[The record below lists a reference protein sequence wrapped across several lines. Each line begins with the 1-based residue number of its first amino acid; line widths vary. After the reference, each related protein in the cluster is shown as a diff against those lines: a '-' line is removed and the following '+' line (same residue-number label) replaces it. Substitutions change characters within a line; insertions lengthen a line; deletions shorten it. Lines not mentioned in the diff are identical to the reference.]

1 MPILSSLAR
10 PRARFGSSPALRE
23 ILTLDPVR
31 DHQRITFLSL
41 SQEFPWD
48 AQRALELAL
57 FRTFCA
63 PSISRVLVH
72 SGEFEER
79 PQKRYDDTEIIT
91 SEIVE
96 HGYDSERGR
105 RAIARMNQLHARF
118 DISNEDFLYVLST
131 FVFEPIR
138 YIDRFGYRATVE
150 HERIAMFQFWRE
162 VGKRMHIRDIPDD
175 YQRFEAF
182 NRSFEAR
189 HFRFSESNQRIGRA
203 SIRLMESWFPRPLR
217 PVVKW
222 AVYALLD
229 DTALAA
235 FGFPIPPRLARLAA
249 ERALRLRARILRH
262 LPARREPVLRSKVTR
277 RTYPKGYEIE
287 GLGPAPAPT
296 PVAGGRPRRKRPAR
310 DPRPN

>member
-1 MPILSSLAR
+1 MRDHRILA
-10 PRARFGSSPALRE
+10 
-23 ILTLDPVR
+23 LDPIQ

-48 AQRALELAL
+48 VQRALELAL

-96 HGYDSERGR
+96 HGYDSERGQ
-105 RAIARMNQLHARF
+105 RAIKRMNQLHARF

-138 YIDRFGYRATVE
+138 YIDRFGYRRTVE
-150 HERIAMFQFWRE
+150 NERIAMFQFWRE
-162 VGKRMHIRDIPDD
+162 VGKRMNIRDIPDS
-175 YQRFEAF
+175 YSVFEAY
-182 NRSFEAR
+182 NREFEAS

-203 SIRLMESWFPRPLR
+203 SVRLMQSWFPEPLR
-217 PVVKW
+217 PAVKW
-222 AVYALLD
+222 AVYAMLD
-229 DTALAA
+229 DAALAA
-235 FGFPIPPRLARLAA
+235 FGFPSPPPRLRLAA
-249 ERALRLRARILRH
+249 QQALRLRARLLRR
-262 LPARREPVLRSKVTR
+262 LPKRAEPVLRSKVVR
-277 RTYPKGYEIE
+277 RSYPKGYEIE
-287 GLGPAPAPT
+287 GVGPSPQPT
-296 PVAGGRPRRKRPAR
+296 LVDRASPRHKRPAR

>member
-1 MPILSSLAR
+1 VPILSSLTR
-10 PRARFGSSPALRE
+10 PTARFDSSAALRE

-48 AQRALELAL
+48 TQRALELAL

-96 HGYDSERGR
+96 HGYDSERGK

-118 DISNEDFLYVLST
+118 EISNEDFLYVLST
-131 FVFEPIR
+131 FTFEPIR
-138 YIDRFGYRATVE
+138 FIDRFGYRATVE
-150 HERIAMFQFWRE
+150 HERIALFQFWRE

-189 HFRFSESNQRIGRA
+189 YFRFSESNQRVGRA
-203 SIRLMESWFPRPLR
+203 SVRLMESWFPRPLR
-217 PVVKW
+217 PAVKL
-222 AVYALLD
+222 AIYAMLD
-229 DTALAA
+229 DAALSA
-235 FGFPIPPRLARLAA
+235 FGFAPPPRLVRLAA

-262 LPARREPVLRSKVTR
+262 LPARGEPVLRSRVTR

-296 PVAGGRPRRKRPAR
+296 SVASGSLRRRRPSR
-310 DPRPN
+310 DPGPN